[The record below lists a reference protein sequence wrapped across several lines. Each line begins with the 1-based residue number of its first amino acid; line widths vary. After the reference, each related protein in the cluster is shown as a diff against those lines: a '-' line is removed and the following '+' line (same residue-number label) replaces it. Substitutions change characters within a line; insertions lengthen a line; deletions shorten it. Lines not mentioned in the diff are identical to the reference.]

1 MLVERR
7 VAWHCTLNADTD
19 RSETRSIQCASQ
31 GDSSYPRRSTA
42 ILTAVVERPAAPGRH
57 GGGRDAPVREHDARG
72 EGKISN
78 PGFDK
83 LRAIAKAMNSPPGL
97 WFEEA
102 DGIEN
107 ATRVEQPA
115 REQGIAD
122 RLNHLFEAI
131 KKERT
136 GEPYTNAEVPRM
148 SLGDLT
154 EEEVGGIRAGM
165 LENPTISQ
173 VLALAE
179 AFGVH
184 PSYFLE
190 RSREPTL
197 LGEREITRWETGEP
211 APSSTGAWISPT
223 GRRICAGHDRAPR

>member
-1 MLVERR
+1 MALYPERR
-7 VAWHCTLNADTD
+7 Y
-19 RSETRSIQCASQ
+19 RSI
-31 GDSSYPRRSTA
+31 GDTIYTVRVARRFE
-42 ILTAVVERPAAPGRH
+42 LPPEKYRH
-57 GGGRDAPVREHDARG
+57 PDGGRWSGQQLQDATEGVVTRPYVSMMR

-131 KKERT
+131 KNERT

-190 RSREPTL
+190 RSKEPTL
-197 LGEREITRWETGEP
+197 LGEREINALGD
-211 APSSTGAWISPT
+211 
-223 GRRICAGHDRAPR
+223 RRARAILNRSLDLSDREKDMCWT